1 MKYDVKQSFKAALI
15 AWLGMLVG
23 RLALPAEIQ
32 GPLLDLSAALVGL
45 TVDAAYFWLVRT
57 FGGGPKPWIGL
68 LLVLALVPST
78 APAQATQIRISGA
91 WSPRHGFS
99 ERLSIEPFQW
109 RIRDVAGRKGFDL
122 QPFTWGSPSSRSMG
136 GGLFWET
143 PAARNAWL
151 RVGPEIEFRQG
162 SKPAVG
168 LFIGATVDVFG
179 GR

>member
-1 MKYDVKQSFKAALI
+1 MNFDFRQQLKGWLTGGFATWIAARYGLPLDVSVAVGVAAGGLVDVI
-15 AWLGMLVG
+15 YWLLFV
-23 RLALPAEIQ
+23 
-32 GPLLDLSAALVGL
+32 
-45 TVDAAYFWLVRT
+45 
-57 FGGGPKPWIGL
+57 PKRGAFL
-68 LLVLALVPST
+68 FALALVLLLPS
-78 APAQATQIRISGA
+78 AVHAQATQIRIGGA

-162 SKPAVG
+162 SKPAFG
-168 LFIGATVDVFG
+168 LFIGATIDVFG